1 VITGPRGARRAVL
14 VAFAAAALAVGCS
27 SATTADPSDPPAS
40 EAASATSTG
49 TPLVAPEGFPT
60 GTLTVTRPD
69 GSVEQL
75 TVHVADTPA
84 LRQQGLMD
92 VTDPGLGGLDAMV
105 FVFAGET
112 TSAFWMKDTLL
123 PLSIAWFR
131 ADGTYVDQADMDPC
145 PEGTQCPTF
154 GASGAYR
161 YAVEVP
167 LGGLDA
173 LGLVEGSTIA
183 LTTG

>member
-1 VITGPRGARRAVL
+1 MIHRPGGARRALLAAIATVLL
-14 VAFAAAALAVGCS
+14 VAGCS
-27 SATTADPSDPPAS
+27 SATGSG
-40 EAASATSTG
+40 AAEPTTSSTVA
-49 TPLVAPEGFPT
+49 LVAPQAFPT
-60 GTLTVTRPD
+60 GTLTVTGPD
-69 GSVEQL
+69 GSVEEL
-75 TVHVADTPA
+75 SVLVADTPA
-84 LRQQGLMD
+84 LRQRGLMD
-92 VTDPGLGGLDAMV
+92 VTDPGLGGHDAMV
-105 FVFAGET
+105 FVFEGDT
-112 TSAFWMKDTLL
+112 TSAFWMKDTPL

-145 PEGTQCPTF
+145 AAGTKCPTF

-167 LGGLDA
+167 LGALGG